1 MQTDTIAAISTPP
14 GGGGIGIIRVSGPE
28 AVTAASVLFRRSG
41 DAGCDP
47 GEAAPVSD
55 WESHRLCHGFI
66 VEPESGRMIDEV
78 LLAVMRAPRSYTRE
92 DVVEIQA
99 HAGPAGLRAI
109 LDQLLRRGVRLAE
122 PGEFTR
128 RAFLNGRIDLSQ
140 AEGVMDLIAARSR
153 NALDAASAQ
162 LAGDLRRRVEE
173 IREVLR
179 EEMAAMEAA
188 IDFPE
193 EVGEELS
200 PVALRERLEA
210 EVRQPVSALVRRSE
224 EGRMTR
230 EGVRVVV
237 AGRPNVGKSSL
248 VNRLLGQERAIVTEI
263 PGTTRDVIEE
273 QMSLQGM
280 VLTLTDTAG
289 LHETEDPVERIG
301 VARAKE
307 RLAEADLVLLVTEA
321 EAPPSPEELE
331 IASASGSSPVIWV
344 INKMDRIVSS
354 AGMDGEKP
362 PQEPPPLAW
371 EIPPEW
377 ERFPRQPISART
389 GSGIH
394 ALVRRMAEA
403 VEPSSGHLSHGAV
416 PNLRHRGLLE
426 AALERIETAISGIDV
441 SLPFELIAI
450 DLKEAYERLGDI
462 LGKTVREDV
471 LDEIFGRFCIG
482 K

>member
-14 GGGGIGIIRVSGPE
+14 GSGGIGIIRISGPE
-28 AVTAASVLFRRSG
+28 AVEAASSLFRRSG
-41 DAGCDP
+41 DARRDP
-47 GEAAPVSD
+47 GEASPISEL
-55 WESHRLCHGFI
+55 ESHRLYHGFI
-66 VEPESGRMIDEV
+66 VEPETGRTIDEV
-78 LLAVMRAPRSYTRE
+78 LLAAMRAPRSYTRE

-109 LDQLLRRGVRLAE
+109 LDRVLRQGVRLAE

-153 NALDAASAQ
+153 TALDAASAQ
-162 LAGDLRRRVEE
+162 VAGDLRRRVEE

-179 EEMAAMEAA
+179 EEMAALEAA

-200 PVALRERLEA
+200 STALRARLETAVRRPVARLI
-210 EVRQPVSALVRRSE
+210 QRSE
-224 EGRMTR
+224 EGRMAR

-248 VNRLLGQERAIVTEI
+248 MNRLLGQERAIVTEI
-263 PGTTRDVIEE
+263 PGTTRDVIDE
-273 QMSLQGM
+273 QMSLRGM

-289 LHETEDPVERIG
+289 LHETDDPVERIG

-307 RLAEADLVLLVTEA
+307 RLAQADLTLLVTEA
-321 EAPPSPEELE
+321 ETPPSPCELE
-331 IASASGSSPVIWV
+331 IAAEAGSRPLIWV
-344 INKMDRIVSS
+344 INKMDRIVPS
-354 AGMDGEKP
+354 AGIDGEKTAE
-362 PQEPPPLAW
+362 EPTPLPW

-377 ERFPRQPISART
+377 KRFPRRPISART
-389 GSGIH
+389 GEGMD

-403 VEPSSGHLSHGAV
+403 VEPPSSHLSHGAV

-426 AALERIETAISGIDV
+426 AALERVEAAISGIDEGV
-441 SLPFELIAI
+441 PSELTAI
-450 DLKEAYERLGDI
+450 DLKESHERLGDI
-462 LGKTVREDV
+462 LGETVREDV
-471 LDEIFGRFCIG
+471 LDEIFSRFCIG